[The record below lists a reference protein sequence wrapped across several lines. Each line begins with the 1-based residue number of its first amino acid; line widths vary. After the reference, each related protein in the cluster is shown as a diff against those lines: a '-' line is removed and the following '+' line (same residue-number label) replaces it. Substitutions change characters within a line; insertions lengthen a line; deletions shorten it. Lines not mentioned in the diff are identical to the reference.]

1 MKVRLARAYAIIG
14 NRALA
19 LTYIDSVGQLAT
31 AGAQLA
37 MLTGAT
43 EFETLKS
50 DSRFASAL
58 AKIEAVR
65 YPCKAMLEAHKFDFW
80 IGEWDVRPWGGGG
93 PPNSVGAEAHLHTV
107 WS

>member
-1 MKVRLARAYAIIG
+1 VKVRLARAYAMNG

-31 AGAQLA
+31 AGAQPA

-58 AKIEAVR
+58 AKIEAIRLVVIDSR
-65 YPCKAMLEAHKFDFW
+65 APLAYL
-80 IGEWDVRPWGGGG
+80 VSNVSVVS
-93 PPNSVGAEAHLHTV
+93 PPVGSWKMAVNVALRLFGNDR
-107 WS
+107 